1 MATGTVYAA
10 SVNPPRSAKRAR
22 SPSLSQSSSASEY
35 SPDEPQPQ
43 PRRSAPLSP
52 KLSRTTAPTDR
63 PTAEPSSRLV
73 PAEYGQ
79 QPPAPAADEEEDG
92 DDGEFEG
99 GGGGKKTG
107 KNSKGAGKR
116 EEKEKEFKL
125 EILVRT
131 VSYMQDLIDRV
142 AGLEE
147 AAATNKSLTS
157 SCANC
162 AEGKS
167 SLKRKRAESRKEEGP
182 VAKRL
187 EADSAPRPEG
197 YTGGPLPSIS
207 SWLPETSM
215 RPSPRPSPE
224 FQSHLPSPPSSTQFA
239 PTRTLSQPPPALN
252 LGPIATHALLSSRTP
267 EDESAASLLLEISAS
282 SPTFPTGPR
291 QIQTPSSL
299 LGLIGK

>member
-1 MATGTVYAA
+1 VDG
-10 SVNPPRSAKRAR
+10 
-22 SPSLSQSSSASEY
+22 
-35 SPDEPQPQ
+35 
-43 PRRSAPLSP
+43 
-52 KLSRTTAPTDR
+52 
-63 PTAEPSSRLV
+63 
-73 PAEYGQ
+73 
-79 QPPAPAADEEEDG
+79 EDG
-92 DDGEFEG
+92 VCDG

-147 AAATNKSLTS
+147 AAATNKSPTS

-167 SLKRKRAESRKEEGP
+167 SLKRKRAESGKEAGP

-224 FQSHLPSPPSSTQFA
+224 FQSHLPSPPSSTQFT